1 MLNTILGAFSSGVA
15 ASTSSYES
23 IASATGTGSSDT
35 ITFTSIPSTYTHLQI
50 RGIAK
55 VTALQRSSLLRVR
68 LNGDSGTNYT
78 QHRLTGDGATA
89 AASGATAQTGP
100 SFRDSIAGSQTSLP
114 DMANIMGVA
123 IIDIH
128 DYASTTKNKTIR
140 GIAGVDGNYSS
151 VDFEINLMS
160 GLWINTSAVTSVSLV
175 SNDPFTTTTT
185 FALYGI
191 KGA

>member
-160 GLWINTSAVTSVSLV
+160 GLWIDTSAVTSVSLV

-191 KGA
+191 KG

>member
-35 ITFTSIPSTYTHLQI
+35 ITFSSIPSTYTHLQI